1 MNEIQNNIN
10 NKNKIKKLKRGTR
23 KSPPTQTTEWNHDD
37 DDDDDEVEH
46 LHRGLK
52 AFIDER
58 WRSLAVF
65 SPPLKAFYSGVCTG
79 TVFYSTL
86 SVACVWLV

>member
-23 KSPPTQTTEWNHDD
+23 KSPPTQTTEWNH